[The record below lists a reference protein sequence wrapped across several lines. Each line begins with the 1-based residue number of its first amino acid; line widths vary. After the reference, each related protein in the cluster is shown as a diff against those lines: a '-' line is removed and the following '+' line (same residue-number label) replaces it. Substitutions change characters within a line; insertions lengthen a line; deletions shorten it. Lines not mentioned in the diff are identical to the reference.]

1 MTLKE
6 TNYHFRDQQTTTP
19 GHILQCH
26 CEECEIP
33 CKMCALAMKEREY
46 MARMSGIPFSPPEEF
61 RECVDSYHKKVQFGT
76 SPRAVKLRQRYGIS
90 EPEK

>member
-6 TNYHFRDQQTTTP
+6 TNYHFRDQQVTTP

>member
-6 TNYHFRDQQTTTP
+6 TNYHFRDQPVTTP
-19 GHILQCH
+19 GHDLQCH
-26 CEECEIP
+26 CEECQVP
-33 CKMCALAMKEREY
+33 CKMCAMAMKEREY

-61 RECVDSYHKKVQFGT
+61 RECVDNYHRKVQFGT
-76 SPRAVKLRQRYGIS
+76 SPRAVKLRLKHGIS